1 MEKIHLL
8 VCLIWRVKVN
18 SESNQTSKM
27 QFIAKIVMI
36 VDSTT
41 LSIFL
46 EYLGNQEYFWAE
58 IFWILMFFL

>member
-1 MEKIHLL
+1 MEKIHLF
-8 VCLIWRVKVN
+8 VCLIWRAKMN
-18 SESNQTSKM
+18 SEPNQTSKM

-46 EYLGNQEYFWAE
+46 EYLGNQEYFWTE
-58 IFWILMFFL
+58 IFWILIFFL